1 MGMGLLKRIREEIVL
16 VWVPE
21 QEDLGLDANLHHYK
35 EIELIAAKSV
45 AAGSTVFYCVGR
57 QPDFVDW
64 CRKSGVPTG
73 TGTSRASYLQ
83 EMFKTGGGVAW
94 GPDIDPWHLGVIS
107 MASHSEPLKSMN
119 GATSPRARDAVGGA
133 VGNLY
138 RWMASA
144 KGTFR
149 VVTAAARFYDSP
161 KDSVWDAAVSMLSN
175 SERVLTYN
183 SDHLAVSYQTSPQ
196 SNQGPLT
203 TVASNAVMLLGAQG
217 YGLLSVLHLNDDGLS
232 LRMWALEN
240 ETVTAITTD
249 EAREKLDLA
258 DPGVLASGWPR

>member
-35 EIELIAAKSV
+35 EIELIAAKAV

-57 QPDFVDW
+57 QADYVDW

-83 EMFKTGGGVAW
+83 EVFKTGGGVAW

-119 GATSPRARDAVGGA
+119 GATNRARDAVGGA

-175 SERVLTYN
+175 SEQVLTYN
-183 SDHLAVSYQTSPQ
+183 NDHLTMSYQTNSP
-196 SNQGPLT
+196 SNRGPLT